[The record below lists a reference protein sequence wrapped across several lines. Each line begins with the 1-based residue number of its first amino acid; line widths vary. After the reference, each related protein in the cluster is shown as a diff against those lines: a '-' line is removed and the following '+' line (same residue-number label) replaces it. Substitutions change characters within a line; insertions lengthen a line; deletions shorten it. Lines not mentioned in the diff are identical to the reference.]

1 MELVF
6 SLLQNPWVIMAIKIG
21 VGLGLVM
28 GMVPMMVWAE
38 RKVSA
43 RFQLRRGP
51 NRVGPF
57 GLFQLVAD
65 SLKLFWKEDFFP
77 RNTDRLIFLA
87 APVLAFLP
95 GVLSFALI
103 PIGIAGGNE
112 LLGPGGVMAVSYL
125 SMGLLVMMAVSSV
138 ASYGIAF
145 AGWASNNQYS
155 LLGGIRSSAQLI
167 SYEIVMGMAVVAL
180 LMMTGTLNLS
190 EIVTQQQE
198 YLFGFIPSWNIV
210 RQPLTF
216 ILFLVAAFA
225 ETNRAPF
232 DLPEAEQ
239 ELVGGYHTEYTGMR
253 YAWFMNAEYAALF
266 TMCALLTTLFLGGWG
281 FPGLPTLYAH
291 MPRILDAVFGFLHI
305 PVAGQVAAWIPI
317 AAISIGVFIGK
328 VAFLVFFFMWVRWT
342 LPRFRWDQLMKLG
355 WNVLIPVALANII
368 GTALFLE
375 YVASRFGFGG

>member
-1 MELVF
+1 MDT
-6 SLLQNPWVIMAIKIG
+6 LLAILTNFWVIVAIKIG
-21 VGLGLVM
+21 VGIGLVM
-28 GMVPMMVWAE
+28 GMVPMMVWME

-43 RFQLRRGP
+43 RFQLRLGP

-57 GLFQLVAD
+57 GLFQLIAD
-65 SLKLFWKEDFFP
+65 SIKLLMKEDFFP
-77 RNTDRLIFLA
+77 RNTDRIVFLA
-87 APVLAFLP
+87 APIMAFLP
-95 GVLSFALI
+95 GVLSFSLI
-103 PIGIAGGNE
+103 PIGVAGGNE
-112 LLGPGGVMAVSYL
+112 LLGPGGVMAVSYISL
-125 SMGLLVMMAVSSV
+125 GLLVIMAISSV
-138 ASYGIAF
+138 AAYGIAF

-180 LMMTGTLNLS
+180 ILMTGTVNLA
-190 EIVTQQQE
+190 EIVQQQQATT
-198 YLFGFIPSWNIV
+198 WNII
-210 RQPLTF
+210 RQPVTF

-253 YAWFMNAEYAALF
+253 YAWFMNGEYAAMF
-266 TMCALLTTLFLGGWG
+266 TMCAILTTLFLGGWTLPG
-281 FPGLPTLYAH
+281 FGLLANA
-291 MPRILDAVFGFLHI
+291 LSGSGFGQLALAVISFAIFFAKVIFLI
-305 PVAGQVAAWIPI
+305 
-317 AAISIGVFIGK
+317 
-328 VAFLVFFFMWVRWT
+328 FFFMWVRWT

-355 WNVLIPVALANII
+355 WNVLIPIALANII

>member
-1 MELVF
+1 MESALN
-6 SLLQNPWVIMAIKIG
+6 LLQNPWVIMAIKIG

-77 RNTDRLIFLA
+77 KNTDRLIFLA
-87 APVLAFLP
+87 APILAFLP

-103 PIGIAGGNE
+103 PIGVAGGNE

-138 ASYGIAF
+138 AAYGIAF

-180 LMMTGTLNLS
+180 LMMTGTLNLT
-190 EIVTQQQE
+190 EIVQQQAVPLVSANILPAWLVE
-198 YLFGFIPSWNIV
+198 FLPSWNIF

-266 TMCALLTTLFLGGWG
+266 TMCALITTLFLGGWTVP
-281 FPGLPTLYAH
+281 FFGLVSSYLPWYLTGLLSVG
-291 MPRILDAVFGFLHI
+291 IF
-305 PVAGQVAAWIPI
+305 
-317 AAISIGVFIGK
+317 ISK
-328 VAFLVFFFMWVRWT
+328 VAVLVFFFMWVRWT

-355 WNVLIPVALANII
+355 WNVLIPLALANII
-368 GTALFLE
+368 ATALFLE
-375 YVASRFGFGG
+375 YIASRFGFGG

>member
-1 MELVF
+1 MDT
-6 SLLQNPWVIMAIKIG
+6 LLAILSNFWTILAIKIA

-28 GMVPMMVWAE
+28 GMVPMMVWME

-65 SLKLFWKEDFFP
+65 SLKLLWKEDFLP
-77 RNTDRLIFLA
+77 RNTDRLVFLA
-87 APVLAFLP
+87 APIMAFLP
-95 GVLSFALI
+95 GVLSFSLI
-103 PIGIAGGNE
+103 PIGVAGGNE
-112 LLGPGGVMAVSYL
+112 LLGPGGVMAVSYI
-125 SMGLLVMMAVSSV
+125 SMGLLVIMAISSV
-138 ASYGIAF
+138 AAYGIAF

-180 LMMTGTLNLS
+180 IMMTGTVNLA
-190 EIVTQQQE
+190 EIVQQQQATTWT
-198 YLFGFIPSWNIV
+198 II
-210 RQPLTF
+210 RQPVTF

-253 YAWFMNAEYAALF
+253 YAWFMNGEYAAMF
-266 TMCALLTTLFLGGWG
+266 TMCAILTTLFLGGWT
-281 FPGLPTLYAH
+281 FPGLKALT
-291 MPRILDAVFGFLHI
+291 DALSGSVPGQIAIALVSFAIFFAKVLFLI
-305 PVAGQVAAWIPI
+305 
-317 AAISIGVFIGK
+317 
-328 VAFLVFFFMWVRWT
+328 FFFMWVRWT

-355 WNVLIPVALANII
+355 WNVLIPIALANII

>member
-1 MELVF
+1 MDTVLG
-6 SLLQNPWVIMAIKIG
+6 LLTNYWVIVAIKIA
-21 VGLGLVM
+21 VGIGLVM
-28 GMVPMMVWAE
+28 GMVPMMVWME

-57 GLFQLVAD
+57 GLFQLIAD
-65 SLKLFWKEDFFP
+65 SLKLLWKEDFLP
-77 RNTDRLIFLA
+77 RNTDRIIFLA
-87 APVLAFLP
+87 APIMAFLP
-95 GVLSFALI
+95 GVLSFSLI

-112 LLGPGGVMAVSYL
+112 VMGPGGVMAVSYISL
-125 SMGLLVMMAVSSV
+125 GLLVIMAISSV
-138 ASYGIAF
+138 AAYGIAF

-180 LMMTGTLNLS
+180 LLMTGTVNLS
-190 EIVTQQQE
+190 EIVLQQQATT
-198 YLFGFIPSWNIV
+198 WNII

-253 YAWFMNAEYAALF
+253 YAWFMNGEYAAMF
-266 TMCALLTTLFLGGWG
+266 TMCAILTTLFLGGWTLPG
-281 FPGLPTLYAH
+281 FGYLEHALSGSALGQIALGL
-291 MPRILDAVFGFLHI
+291 VSFGIFF
-305 PVAGQVAAWIPI
+305 A
-317 AAISIGVFIGK
+317 K

-355 WNVLIPVALANII
+355 WNVLIPIALANII
-368 GTALFLE
+368 GTAVFLE

>member
-1 MELVF
+1 MDT
-6 SLLQNPWVIMAIKIG
+6 LLAILSNFWVIVAIKIA
-21 VGLGLVM
+21 VGIGLVM
-28 GMVPMMVWAE
+28 GMVPMMVWME

-43 RFQLRRGP
+43 RFQLRLGP

-57 GLFQLVAD
+57 GLFQLIAD
-65 SLKLFWKEDFFP
+65 SIKLLMKEDFFP
-77 RNTDRLIFLA
+77 RNTDRIVFLA
-87 APVLAFLP
+87 APIMAFLP
-95 GVLSFALI
+95 GVLSFSLI
-103 PIGIAGGNE
+103 PIGVAGGNE
-112 LLGPGGVMAVSYL
+112 LLGPGGVMAVSYISL
-125 SMGLLVMMAVSSV
+125 GLLVIMAISSV
-138 ASYGIAF
+138 AAYGIAF

-180 LMMTGTLNLS
+180 ILMTGTVNLT
-190 EIVTQQQE
+190 EIVQQQQATT
-198 YLFGFIPSWNIV
+198 WNII
-210 RQPLTF
+210 RQPITF

-253 YAWFMNAEYAALF
+253 YAWFMNGEYAAMF
-266 TMCALLTTLFLGGWG
+266 TMCAILTTLFLGGWTVPG
-281 FPGLPTLYAH
+281 FGLLANA
-291 MPRILDAVFGFLHI
+291 LSGSGFGQLALAVISFAIFFAKVIFLI
-305 PVAGQVAAWIPI
+305 
-317 AAISIGVFIGK
+317 
-328 VAFLVFFFMWVRWT
+328 FFFMWVRWT

-355 WNVLIPVALANII
+355 WNVLIPIALANII

>member
-1 MELVF
+1 MDTVLG
-6 SLLQNPWVIMAIKIG
+6 LLTNFWVIVAIKIA
-21 VGLGLVM
+21 VGIGLVM
-28 GMVPMMVWAE
+28 GMVPMMVWME

-57 GLFQLVAD
+57 GLFQLIAD
-65 SLKLFWKEDFFP
+65 SLKLLWKEDFLP
-77 RNTDRLIFLA
+77 RNTDRIVFLA
-87 APVLAFLP
+87 APIMAFLP
-95 GVLSFALI
+95 GVLSFSLI

-112 LLGPGGVMAVSYL
+112 IMGPGGVMAVSYITL
-125 SMGLLVMMAVSSV
+125 GLLVIMAISSV
-138 ASYGIAF
+138 AAYGIAF

-180 LMMTGTLNLS
+180 ILMTGTVNLS
-190 EIVTQQQE
+190 EIVQQQQATT
-198 YLFGFIPSWNIV
+198 WNIF

-253 YAWFMNAEYAALF
+253 YAWFMNGEYAAMF
-266 TMCALLTTLFLGGWG
+266 TMCAILTTLFLGGWG
-281 FPGLPTLYAH
+281 F
-291 MPRILDAVFGFLHI
+291 FGFSWLSSQLSGS
-305 PVAGQVAAWIPI
+305 ALGQIVLGLVSFGIFFA
-317 AAISIGVFIGK
+317 K
-328 VAFLVFFFMWVRWT
+328 VAVLVFFFMWVRWT

-355 WNVLIPVALANII
+355 WNVLIPIALANII
-368 GTALFLE
+368 GTAVFLE

>member
-1 MELVF
+1 MDT
-6 SLLQNPWVIMAIKIG
+6 LLAILTNYWFIVAVKIA
-21 VGLGLVM
+21 VGIGLVM
-28 GMVPMMVWAE
+28 GMVPMMVWME

-57 GLFQLVAD
+57 GLFQLIAD
-65 SLKLFWKEDFFP
+65 SLKLLWKEDFFP
-77 RNTDRLIFLA
+77 RNTDRLVFLA
-87 APVLAFLP
+87 APIMAFLP
-95 GVLSFALI
+95 GVLSFSLI
-103 PIGIAGGNE
+103 PIGVAGGNE
-112 LLGPGGVMAVSYL
+112 IMGPGGVMAVSYISL
-125 SMGLLVMMAVSSV
+125 GLLVIMAISSV
-138 ASYGIAF
+138 AAYGIAF

-180 LMMTGTLNLS
+180 ILMTGTVNLA
-190 EIVTQQQE
+190 EIVQQQQDTA
-198 YLFGFIPSWNIV
+198 WNII
-210 RQPLTF
+210 RQPITF

-253 YAWFMNAEYAALF
+253 YAWFMNGEYAAMF
-266 TMCALLTTLFLGGWG
+266 TMCAILTTLFLGGWT
-281 FPGLPTLYAH
+281 FPGFKLLAD
-291 MPRILDAVFGFLHI
+291 MLSGSALGQILIGLISFAIFFAKVVFLI
-305 PVAGQVAAWIPI
+305 
-317 AAISIGVFIGK
+317 
-328 VAFLVFFFMWVRWT
+328 FFFMWVRWT

-355 WNVLIPVALANII
+355 WNVLIPIALANII

>member
-1 MELVF
+1 MDTVLG
-6 SLLQNPWVIMAIKIG
+6 LLTNFWVIVAIKIG
-21 VGLGLVM
+21 VGIGLVM
-28 GMVPMMVWAE
+28 GMVPMMVWME

-57 GLFQLVAD
+57 GLFQLIAD
-65 SLKLFWKEDFFP
+65 SLKLLWKEDFLP
-77 RNTDRLIFLA
+77 RNTDRIVFLA
-87 APVLAFLP
+87 APIMAFLP
-95 GVLSFALI
+95 GVLSFSLI

-112 LLGPGGVMAVSYL
+112 IMGPGGVMAVSYISL
-125 SMGLLVMMAVSSV
+125 GLLVIMAISSV
-138 ASYGIAF
+138 AAYGIAF

-180 LMMTGTLNLS
+180 ILMTGTVNLA
-190 EIVTQQQE
+190 EIVQQQQATT
-198 YLFGFIPSWNIV
+198 WNII
-210 RQPLTF
+210 RQPVTF
-216 ILFLVAAFA
+216 LLFLVAAFA

-253 YAWFMNAEYAALF
+253 YAWFMNGEYAAMF
-266 TMCALLTTLFLGGWG
+266 TMCAILTTLFLGGWTLPG
-281 FPGLPTLYAH
+281 FSFLEQALSGSALGQIALGL
-291 MPRILDAVFGFLHI
+291 VSFGIFF
-305 PVAGQVAAWIPI
+305 A
-317 AAISIGVFIGK
+317 K

-355 WNVLIPVALANII
+355 WNVLIPIALANII

>member
-1 MELVF
+1 MELAL

-77 RNTDRLIFLA
+77 KNTDRLIFLA
-87 APVLAFLP
+87 APILAFLP

-103 PIGIAGGNE
+103 PIGVAGGNE

-138 ASYGIAF
+138 AAYGIAF

-180 LMMTGTLNLS
+180 LMMTGTLNLT
-190 EIVTQQQE
+190 EIVQQQAVPLVSANVLPAWLVE
-198 YLFGFIPSWNIV
+198 FLPSWNIF

-266 TMCALLTTLFLGGWG
+266 TMCALITTLFLGGWTVP
-281 FPGLPTLYAH
+281 FFGLVSSYLPWYLTGLLSVG
-291 MPRILDAVFGFLHI
+291 IFI
-305 PVAGQVAAWIPI
+305 TKVAA
-317 AAISIGVFIGK
+317 
-328 VAFLVFFFMWVRWT
+328 LVFFFMWVRWT

-355 WNVLIPVALANII
+355 WNVLIPLALANII
-368 GTALFLE
+368 ATALFLE
-375 YVASRFGFGG
+375 YIASRFGFGG

>member
-1 MELVF
+1 MD
-6 SLLQNPWVIMAIKIG
+6 LLLTILKNPWTIMAIKMG

-28 GMVPMMVWAE
+28 GMVPMMVWME

-43 RFQLRRGP
+43 RFQFRRGP

-65 SLKLFWKEDFFP
+65 SLKLLFKEDFLP
-77 RNTDRLIFLA
+77 RNTDKLIFLS
-87 APVLAFLP
+87 APILAFLP
-95 GVLSFALI
+95 GMLSFALI
-103 PIGIAGGNE
+103 PIGIAGDNE
-112 LLGPGGVMAVSYL
+112 FFGPGGVMAVSYI
-125 SMGLLVMMAVSSV
+125 SMGLLVMMAVSSI
-138 ASYGIAF
+138 AAYGIAF

-155 LLGGIRSSAQLI
+155 LLGGMRSSAQLI
-167 SYEIVMGMAVVAL
+167 SYEIVMGMSVVAL
-180 LMMTGTLNLS
+180 IMMTGTLNLA
-190 EIVTQQQE
+190 EIVQQQAVP
-198 YLFGFIPSWNIV
+198 LFHFSFLPDWVNGLVPSWNII
-210 RQPLTF
+210 RQPITF

-266 TMCALLTTLFLGGWG
+266 TMCALLTTLFLGGWT
-281 FPGLPTLYAH
+281 FPGFGYLSAILPWYLTAL
-291 MPRILDAVFGFLHI
+291 LSFG
-305 PVAGQVAAWIPI
+305 A
-317 AAISIGVFIGK
+317 FITK

-342 LPRFRWDQLMKLG
+342 LPRFRWDQLMRLG
-355 WNVLIPVALANII
+355 WNRLIPLGLVNIV

-375 YVASRFGFGG
+375 YVASHFGFGG

>member
-1 MELVF
+1 MDT
-6 SLLQNPWVIMAIKIG
+6 LLAILSDFWVILAIKIA
-21 VGLGLVM
+21 VGIGLVM
-28 GMVPMMVWAE
+28 GMVPMMVWME

-57 GLFQLVAD
+57 GLFQLIAD
-65 SLKLFWKEDFFP
+65 SLKLLWKEDFLP
-77 RNTDRLIFLA
+77 RNTDRLVFLA
-87 APVLAFLP
+87 APIMAFLP
-95 GVLSFALI
+95 GVLSFSLI

-112 LLGPGGVMAVSYL
+112 LAGPGGVMAVSYI
-125 SMGLLVMMAVSSV
+125 SMGLLVIMAISSV
-138 ASYGIAF
+138 AAYGIAF

-180 LMMTGTLNLS
+180 ILMTGTVNLS
-190 EIVTQQQE
+190 EIVQQQQATT
-198 YLFGFIPSWNIV
+198 WNII
-210 RQPLTF
+210 RQPITF

-253 YAWFMNAEYAALF
+253 YAWFMNGEYAAMF
-266 TMCALLTTLFLGGWG
+266 TMCAILTTLFLGGWT
-281 FPGLPTLYAH
+281 FPGLKLLT
-291 MPRILDAVFGFLHI
+291 DALSGSA
-305 PVAGQVAAWIPI
+305 AGQVAIGLI
-317 AAISIGVFIGK
+317 SFAIFFAK
-328 VAFLVFFFMWVRWT
+328 VLFLIFFFMWVRWT

-355 WNVLIPVALANII
+355 WNVLIPIALANII

>member
-1 MELVF
+1 MDLVL
-6 SLLQNPWVIMAIKIG
+6 SVLQNPWTIMGIKIA

-28 GMVPMMVWAE
+28 GMVPMMVWME
-38 RKVSA
+38 RKISA

-65 SLKLFWKEDFFP
+65 SLKLLWKEDFLP
-77 RNTDRLIFLA
+77 RNTDRIVFLA
-87 APVLAFLP
+87 APIMAFLP

-103 PIGIAGGNE
+103 PVGVAGGNE
-112 LLGPGGVMAVSYL
+112 LLGPGGVIAVSYI

-138 ASYGIAF
+138 AAYGIAF

-180 LMMTGTLNLS
+180 VMMTGTLNLS

-198 YLFGFIPSWNIV
+198 LLFGFLPSWNIL

-253 YAWFMNAEYAALF
+253 YAWFMNGEYAAMF

-281 FPGLPTLYAH
+281 FPGLGWVSAH
-291 MPRILDAVFGFLHI
+291 VPWFVTGLLSFGIFF
-305 PVAGQVAAWIPI
+305 A
-317 AAISIGVFIGK
+317 K

-355 WNVLIPVALANII
+355 WNVLIPLALANII

>member
-1 MELVF
+1 MDT
-6 SLLQNPWVIMAIKIG
+6 LLALLSNFWVILAIKIA
-21 VGLGLVM
+21 VGIGLVM
-28 GMVPMMVWAE
+28 GMVPMMVWME

-57 GLFQLVAD
+57 GLFQLIAD
-65 SLKLFWKEDFFP
+65 SLKLLWKEDFLP
-77 RNTDRLIFLA
+77 RNTDRLVFLA
-87 APVLAFLP
+87 APIMAFLP
-95 GVLSFALI
+95 GVLSFSLI

-112 LLGPGGVMAVSYL
+112 LAGPGGVMAVSYI
-125 SMGLLVMMAVSSV
+125 SMGLLVIMAISSV
-138 ASYGIAF
+138 AAYGIAF

-180 LMMTGTLNLS
+180 VLMTGTVNLA
-190 EIVTQQQE
+190 EIVQQQQATT
-198 YLFGFIPSWNIV
+198 WNII
-210 RQPLTF
+210 RQPITF

-253 YAWFMNAEYAALF
+253 YAWFMNGEYAAMF
-266 TMCALLTTLFLGGWG
+266 TMCAILTTLFLGGWTL
-281 FPGLPTLYAH
+281 PGLKLLT
-291 MPRILDAVFGFLHI
+291 DALSGSA
-305 PVAGQVAAWIPI
+305 AGQI
-317 AAISIGVFIGK
+317 AIGLISFAIFFAK
-328 VAFLVFFFMWVRWT
+328 VLFLIFFFMWVRWT

-355 WNVLIPVALANII
+355 WNVLIPIALANII

>member
-1 MELVF
+1 MELAISF
-6 SLLQNPWVIMAIKIG
+6 LQNPWVIMAIKIG
-21 VGLGLVM
+21 VGLGMVM

-87 APVLAFLP
+87 APILAFLP

-103 PIGIAGGNE
+103 PIGVAGGNE

-138 ASYGIAF
+138 AAYGIAF

-180 LMMTGTLNLS
+180 LMMTGTLNLT
-190 EIVTQQQE
+190 EIVQQQAVPLVSANVLPAWLVE
-198 YLFGFIPSWNIV
+198 FLPSWNIF

-266 TMCALLTTLFLGGWG
+266 TMCALHHHPVPGRLDRAFLRPRFIVPSVVPHGPAQRRHLHHQGRL
-281 FPGLPTLYAH
+281 PGLLLHVGPLDPAAFPLGSAH
-291 MPRILDAVFGFLHI
+291 EAGMERAHPPGAREHHRDRPVPGIHRIPFR
-305 PVAGQVAAWIPI
+305 
-317 AAISIGVFIGK
+317 
-328 VAFLVFFFMWVRWT
+328 VR
-342 LPRFRWDQLMKLG
+342 R
-355 WNVLIPVALANII
+355 LI
-368 GTALFLE
+368 
-375 YVASRFGFGG
+375 

>member
-1 MELVF
+1 MELIL

-21 VGLGLVM
+21 VGLGMVM

-87 APVLAFLP
+87 APILAFLP

-103 PIGIAGGNE
+103 PIGVAGGNE

-138 ASYGIAF
+138 AAYGIAF

-155 LLGGIRSSAQLI
+155 LLGGIRSAAQLI

-180 LMMTGTLNLS
+180 LLMTGTLNLT
-190 EIVTQQQE
+190 EIVQQQAVPLVSANVLPAWLVE
-198 YLFGFIPSWNIV
+198 FLPSWNIF

-266 TMCALLTTLFLGGWG
+266 TMCALITTLFLGGWTVP
-281 FPGLPTLYAH
+281 FFGLVSSYLPWYLTGLLSVG
-291 MPRILDAVFGFLHI
+291 I
-305 PVAGQVAAWIPI
+305 
-317 AAISIGVFIGK
+317 FITK

-355 WNVLIPVALANII
+355 WNVLIPLALANIVA
-368 GTALFLE
+368 TALFLE
-375 YVASRFGFGG
+375 YIASRFGFGG

>member
-1 MELVF
+1 MDAIF
-6 SLLQNPWVIMAIKIG
+6 ALLQNPWVIMAIKIG
-21 VGLGLVM
+21 VGLGMVM

-87 APVLAFLP
+87 APILAFLP

-103 PIGIAGGNE
+103 PIGVAGGNE

-138 ASYGIAF
+138 AAYGIAF

-155 LLGGIRSSAQLI
+155 LLGGIRSAAQLI

-180 LMMTGTLNLS
+180 LLMTGTLNLA
-190 EIVTQQQE
+190 EIVQQQAVPLVSANVLPAWLAE
-198 YLFGFIPSWNIV
+198 FLPSWNIF

-266 TMCALLTTLFLGGWG
+266 TMCALITTLFLGGWTVP
-281 FPGLPTLYAH
+281 FFGLVSSYLPWYLT
-291 MPRILDAVFGFLHI
+291 
-305 PVAGQVAAWIPI
+305 
-317 AAISIGVFIGK
+317 GVLSVGIFITK

-355 WNVLIPVALANII
+355 WNVLIPLALANIVA
-368 GTALFLE
+368 TALFLE
-375 YVASRFGFGG
+375 YIASRFGFGG

>member
-1 MELVF
+1 MDLLLVI
-6 SLLQNPWVIMAIKIG
+6 LQNFYVIIAIKMA
-21 VGLGLVM
+21 VGLGLSM
-28 GMVPMMVWAE
+28 GTVPVMVWME

-43 RFQLRRGP
+43 RFQFRRGP

-57 GLFQLVAD
+57 GLFQLIAD
-65 SLKLFWKEDFFP
+65 SVKLLMKEDFLP

-87 APVLAFLP
+87 APIMAFLP

-103 PIGIAGGNE
+103 PIGSSGGNDIV
-112 LLGPGGVMAVSYL
+112 GAGGVMAISYI

-138 ASYGIAF
+138 AAYGIAF
-145 AGWASNNQYS
+145 AGWASNNQFS

-167 SYEIVMGMAVVAL
+167 SYEIVMGMSIIAL
-180 LMMTGTLNLS
+180 LMMTGTLNMS
-190 EIVTQQQE
+190 EIVQQQAQP
-198 YLFGFIPSWNIV
+198 LFGGIWLIPSWNII

-216 ILFLVAAFA
+216 ILFMVAAFA

-253 YAWFMNAEYAALF
+253 YAWFMNGEYAAMF
-266 TMCALLTTLFLGGWG
+266 TMSAILTTLFLGGWT
-281 FPGLPTLYAH
+281 FPGLEFLIPHLPWYLTAL
-291 MPRILDAVFGFLHI
+291 LTFGIFF
-305 PVAGQVAAWIPI
+305 A
-317 AAISIGVFIGK
+317 K
-328 VAFLVFFFMWVRWT
+328 VAFLVFMFMWVRWT

-355 WNVLIPVALANII
+355 WNTLIPLGLVNIV

-375 YVASRFGFGG
+375 YVASNFGFGG

>member
-1 MELVF
+1 VDA
-6 SLLQNPWVIMAIKIG
+6 LLDFLKNHWVILAIKIG

-28 GMVPMMVWAE
+28 GMVPMMVWME

-65 SLKLFWKEDFFP
+65 SLKLLWKEDFLP
-77 RNTDRLIFLA
+77 RNTDRIVFLA
-87 APVLAFLP
+87 APIMAFLP
-95 GVLSFALI
+95 GVLSFSLI

-112 LLGPGGVMAVSYL
+112 LLGPGGVMAVSYIN
-125 SMGLLVMMAVSSV
+125 MGLLVAMAVSSV
-138 ASYGIAF
+138 AAYGIAF

-180 LMMTGTLNLS
+180 VMMTGTLNFS
-190 EIVTQQQE
+190 EIVLQQQAP
-198 YLFGFIPSWNIV
+198 LIPGFPLIPSWNII
-210 RQPLTF
+210 REPLTF
-216 ILFLVAAFA
+216 ILFLVSAFA

-253 YAWFMNAEYAALF
+253 YAWFMNGEYAAMF
-266 TMCALLTTLFLGGWG
+266 TMCAILTTLFLGGWT
-281 FPGLPTLYAH
+281 FPGLAWLSDH
-291 MPRILDAVFGFLHI
+291 LHI
-305 PVAGQVAAWIPI
+305 AIAGHDIQWILVAL
-317 AAISIGVFIGK
+317 ISFGAFFAK

-355 WNVLIPVALANII
+355 WNVLIPIGLFNII

-375 YVASRFGFGG
+375 YIASRFGFGG

>member
-1 MELVF
+1 MDT
-6 SLLQNPWVIMAIKIG
+6 LLAILSNFWVIVAIKIA

-28 GMVPMMVWAE
+28 GMVPMMVWME

-57 GLFQLVAD
+57 GLFQLIAD
-65 SLKLFWKEDFFP
+65 SLKLLWKEDFFP
-77 RNTDRLIFLA
+77 RNTDRLVFLA
-87 APVLAFLP
+87 APIMAFLP
-95 GVLSFALI
+95 GVLSFSLI
-103 PIGIAGGNE
+103 PVGVAGGNE
-112 LLGPGGVMAVSYL
+112 IMGPGGVMAVSYISL
-125 SMGLLVMMAVSSV
+125 GLLVIMAISSV
-138 ASYGIAF
+138 AAYGIAF

-180 LMMTGTLNLS
+180 ILMTGTVNLS
-190 EIVTQQQE
+190 EIVQQQQDTA
-198 YLFGFIPSWNIV
+198 WNII
-210 RQPLTF
+210 RQPITF

-253 YAWFMNAEYAALF
+253 YAWFMNGEYAAMF
-266 TMCALLTTLFLGGWG
+266 TMCAILTTLFLGGWT
-281 FPGLPTLYAH
+281 FPGFKLLAE
-291 MPRILDAVFGFLHI
+291 MLSGSALGQILVGLLSF
-305 PVAGQVAAWIPI
+305 
-317 AAISIGVFIGK
+317 AIFFGK
-328 VAFLVFFFMWVRWT
+328 VVCLIFFFMWVRWT

-355 WNVLIPVALANII
+355 WHVLIPIALANII

>member
-1 MELVF
+1 MDT
-6 SLLQNPWVIMAIKIG
+6 LLAVLANFWTILALKIA
-21 VGLGLVM
+21 VGIGLVM
-28 GMVPMMVWAE
+28 GMVPMMVWME

-57 GLFQLVAD
+57 GLFQLIAD
-65 SLKLFWKEDFFP
+65 SLKLLWKEDFLP
-77 RNTDRLIFLA
+77 RNTDRIVFLA
-87 APVLAFLP
+87 APIMAFLP
-95 GVLSFALI
+95 GVLSFSLI
-103 PIGIAGGNE
+103 PIGVAGGNE

-125 SMGLLVMMAVSSV
+125 SMGLLVLMAVSSV
-138 ASYGIAF
+138 AAYGIAF

-180 LMMTGTLNLS
+180 ILMTGTVNLA
-190 EIVTQQQE
+190 EIVQQQQATT
-198 YLFGFIPSWNIV
+198 WNII
-210 RQPLTF
+210 RQPVTF
-216 ILFLVAAFA
+216 VLFLVAAFA

-253 YAWFMNAEYAALF
+253 YAWFMNGEYAAMF
-266 TMCALLTTLFLGGWG
+266 TMCAILTTLFLGGWTLPG
-281 FPGLPTLYAH
+281 FNLLANALAGSIPG
-291 MPRILDAVFGFLHI
+291 
-305 PVAGQVAAWIPI
+305 Q
-317 AAISIGVFIGK
+317 IGVALISFAIFFAK
-328 VAFLVFFFMWVRWT
+328 VLFLIFFFMWVRWT

-355 WNVLIPVALANII
+355 WNVLIPIALANII